1 MPDDLYDR
9 DILEWS
15 ERQAA
20 ALRHLTSDGKPSD
33 GKHGDVDWLHVI
45 EEIQGV
51 GTAQLNDVRGII
63 RQAMMT
69 LVGIHLDWKNV
80 TRPDRL
86 LELDCLL
93 DDAGEQFT
101 PSMKQR
107 IDLNTMWHR
116 LRERTIRYSSD
127 DPRCHALPDHCPW
140 TLEAL
145 LANDHDALLAALA
158 GWPVAPA
165 TPTLL

>member
-1 MPDDLYDR
+1 MQDDLYDR

-20 ALRHLTSDGKPSD
+20 ALRHLAGDE
-33 GKHGDVDWLHVI
+33 KHGDVDWPHVI

-51 GTAQLNDVRGII
+51 GIAQLNDVRGIV
-63 RQAMMT
+63 RQAMMA
-69 LVGIHLDWKNV
+69 LVAIHLDRKNEA
-80 TRPDRL
+80 RPDKI
-86 LELDCLL
+86 LELGCLL

-107 IDLNTMWHR
+107 IDLNRMWHR

-127 DPRCHALPDHCPW
+127 DPLCRALPDHCPW

-158 GWPVAPA
+158 GWPVVPA
-165 TPTLL
+165 TPTSS

>member
-1 MPDDLYDR
+1 MQDDLHDR

-20 ALRHLTSDGKPSD
+20 ALRHLASAE
-33 GKHGDVDWLHVI
+33 KHGDVDWSRVI

-63 RQAMMT
+63 RQAMMA
-69 LVGIHLDWKNV
+69 LVGIHLDWNNIA
-80 TRPDRL
+80 RPDRM
-86 LELDCLL
+86 LELGCLL
-93 DDAGEQFT
+93 DDAEEQFT

-107 IDLNTMWHR
+107 IDLNMMWHR
-116 LRERTIRYSSD
+116 LRERTIRHSSD
-127 DPRCHALPDHCPW
+127 DPRCRALPDHCPW

-158 GWPVAPA
+158 GWPVVPV
-165 TPTLL
+165 TPTSS

>member
-1 MPDDLYDR
+1 MQDDLYDR

-20 ALRHLTSDGKPSD
+20 ALRDLAGDE
-33 GKHGDVDWLHVI
+33 KHRGVDWPRVI

-63 RQAMMT
+63 RQAMMA
-69 LVGIHLDWKNV
+69 LVGMHLDWNNEA
-80 TRPDRL
+80 RRDRI
-86 LELDCLL
+86 LELECLL

-101 PSMKQR
+101 PSMRQR
-107 IDLNTMWHR
+107 IDLNLMWHR
-116 LRERTIRYSSD
+116 IRERTIRHSPD
-127 DPRCHALPDHCPW
+127 DPRCRALPDDCPW

-145 LANDHDALLAALA
+145 LANEHDTLLAALA
-158 GWPVAPA
+158 GWPVAP
-165 TPTLL
+165 TLL

>member
-20 ALRHLTSDGKPSD
+20 ALRHLASAEKYA
-33 GKHGDVDWLHVI
+33 DVDWRRVI
-45 EEIQGV
+45 EEIEGV
-51 GTAQLNDVRGII
+51 GTAQLNDFRGIV
-63 RQAMMT
+63 RQAMMA
-69 LVGIHLDWKNV
+69 LVAIHLDWQNV
-80 TRPDRL
+80 ARSDRI
-86 LELDCLL
+86 LELDCLM

-116 LRERTIRYSSD
+116 LRERNVCRSPD
-127 DPRCHALPDHCPW
+127 DPRCRALPDHCPW

-165 TPTLL
+165 TPTLS

>member
-20 ALRHLTSDGKPSD
+20 ALRHLASVEKYA
-33 GKHGDVDWLHVI
+33 DVDWRRVI
-45 EEIQGV
+45 EEIEGV
-51 GTAQLNDVRGII
+51 GIAQLNDFRGII
-63 RQAMMT
+63 RQVMMA
-69 LVGIHLDWKNV
+69 LVEIHLDWKNV
-80 TRPDRL
+80 ARPDRI

-107 IDLNTMWHR
+107 IDLNMMWHR
-116 LRERTIRYSSD
+116 LRERTICRSPD
-127 DPRCHALPDHCPW
+127 DPRCRALPDHCPW

-145 LANDHDALLAALA
+145 LANDDDALLAALA

-165 TPTLL
+165 KPTLA

>member
-20 ALRHLTSDGKPSD
+20 ALRHLASAERHAG
-33 GKHGDVDWLHVI
+33 VDWCRVI
-45 EEIQGV
+45 EEIEGV
-51 GTAQLNDVRGII
+51 GTGQLNDFRGII
-63 RQAMMT
+63 RQAMMA
-69 LVGIHLDWKNV
+69 LVQIHLDWKIV
-80 TRPDRL
+80 ARPDRI

-93 DDAGEQFT
+93 DDAREQFT

-107 IDLNTMWHR
+107 FDLNAMWHR
-116 LRERTIRYSSD
+116 LRERTICHSPE
-127 DPRCHALPDHCPW
+127 DPRCRALPDHCPW

-145 LANDHDALLAALA
+145 LANDDDALLAALA
-158 GWPVAPA
+158 GWPVALA
-165 TPTLL
+165 RSTLS